1 MNYKIFAVNKVVQ
14 IYLYLLKKF
23 IIMKKLLLPFLLFIS
38 ISFEIL
44 AQQNEVTLLINK
56 QKEISNHIKI
66 LTDSIKT
73 IELKINEIR
82 LKEIIVF

>member
-1 MNYKIFAVNKVVQ
+1 
-14 IYLYLLKKF
+14 
-23 IIMKKLLLPFLLFIS
+23 MKKLLIAFLMLIS
-38 ISFEIL
+38 ISFESL
-44 AQQNEVTLLINK
+44 AQQNEVTELLNK

>member
-1 MNYKIFAVNKVVQ
+1 
-14 IYLYLLKKF
+14 
-23 IIMKKLLLPFLLFIS
+23 MKKLLLPFFLFIS

-66 LTDSIKT
+66 LTDSCGIKF
-73 IELKINEIR
+73 KR
-82 LKEIIVF
+82 GIIF

>member
-1 MNYKIFAVNKVVQ
+1 
-14 IYLYLLKKF
+14 
-23 IIMKKLLLPFLLFIS
+23 MKKLLLPFLLFIS
-38 ISFEIL
+38 ISYESL
-44 AQQNEVTLLINK
+44 AQQKEITELINK
-56 QKEISNHIKI
+56 QKELSNHIKI